1 MEERKVQFRCLKQ
14 DFSGKGIVNYKNK
27 NYRFPNLVVNEEA
40 MFKVEKFNQKEPL
53 KLDKI
58 VKYST
63 SRCNVNCKNFGT
75 CPICTYSHLEYAKE
89 VELKEAY
96 VKDLFAK
103 IRDFKFYPT
112 VKALELEH
120 YQNKANLFATKS
132 KANKFSCGLFS
143 KETNSIFTLTECDLQ
158 NEAFNKLTILINRIF
173 NGIEPYDSKTKKGVI
188 KSVLL
193 RYTSKETMV
202 IINTNGVDLP
212 RKEVLVKELINSKL
226 NVTNVIQN
234 YAEKS
239 GSKFV
244 DKTRV
249 LYGQGY
255 IFEEYSNI
263 RYRISAKS
271 FYDTNTK
278 MTFELYNHAISLA
291 SITVGSTSATL
302 FSQVGLLPI
311 LLSKKS
317 GKVYAQDSNKSN
329 FNDLETNLKLNK
341 VKNVETISLDASKTL
356 KDLKYKKIK
365 IDNLFVEPSDLGLSD
380 EFIEDLIKLNPK
392 RLVYIAHDAKT
403 SEHDTYN
410 LGLKG
415 YSLKK
420 LQIVDTNPR
429 TFEISSILVFESR
442 ISDSKVE
449 QTNRQ
454 SKTVR
459 KTYKR

>member
-27 NYRFPNLVVNEEA
+27 NYKFPNLVVNEEA

-58 VKYST
+58 VKYSP

-75 CPICTYSHLEYAKE
+75 CPICTYSHLDYSKE

-103 IRDFKFYPT
+103 IRDFKFYPL
-112 VKALELEH
+112 VKAKDLEH

-132 KANKFSCGLFS
+132 KASKFSTGFFS
-143 KETNSIFTLTECDLQ
+143 KETNSIYTLTECELQ

-173 NGIEPYDSKTKKGVI
+173 SGIEPYDSKSKKGVI

-212 RKEVLVKELINSKL
+212 RKEVLVKELINAKL

-234 YAEKS
+234 YSEKS

-244 DKTRV
+244 DKTR
-249 LYGQGY
+249 LLFGQGF
-255 IFEEYSNI
+255 IFEEYDNI

-291 SITVGSTSATL
+291 GINNSSVSATL

-311 LLSKKS
+311 LVSKTS
-317 GKVYAQDSNKSN
+317 SKVYAQDSNKSN
-329 FNDLETNLKLNK
+329 YQDLENNLKINK
-341 VKNVETISLDASKTL
+341 LKNVETISLDASKTL
-356 KDLKYKKIK
+356 KELKYKKIN

-380 EFIEDLIKLNPK
+380 EFVEDLIKLNPK
-392 RLVYIAHDAKT
+392 KLIYIGHDAKT

-429 TFEISSILVFESR
+429 TFEISTVLIFESR
-442 ISDSKVE
+442 INNKETNQNSK
-449 QTNRQ
+449 QTKPTRRQ
-454 SKTVR
+454 SR
-459 KTYKR
+459 K